1 MPFDYAG
8 NTLSAARGLELT
20 PSTQT
25 FTDWVGPLDTKDFY
39 SFTLSGSSSLALS
52 VDGMSADANVRLLN
66 GRGQLLQTA
75 TNLGTTPE
83 AIKTTLSAGTYYLL
97 VLPGSNNASTSYNL
111 SVSANQAPQ
120 ELQFNTT
127 QSTGTV
133 SLTDARV
140 YDGNSY
146 TDLSTIDFWL
156 QTPDGSWQDISN
168 TTSFTPF
175 ADDAKWASFNY
186 ELSNLTPGDYT
197 LRGIAYDQSGAASNE
212 YQTTFT
218 VAPYITI
225 TSPNGGESWQ
235 PGSTYNIT
243 WNDNI
248 ADNVKL
254 ELYKDGTYDSTI
266 NSSTPSDG
274 SESWT
279 VPTTLASGSDYQLRI
294 TSLSDSSLYDEAD
307 NDFSVAPY
315 ITITSPN
322 GGESWQ
328 LGSTYNITWNDN
340 IADNVK
346 LELYKDGTYDSTI
359 SSSTP
364 SDGSESWTVPTTL
377 ASGSDYQLRITSL
390 SDSSVYD
397 DTDNNFS
404 VAPYITITSPNGGES
419 WQLGS
424 TYNITWN
431 DNIADNVKLELYKDG
446 TYDSTISS
454 STPSDG
460 SESWTVPT
468 TLASGSDYQLRIT
481 SLSDSSV
488 YDDTDNDFSVTLPPP
503 PAIISNLVFS
513 GNEGD
518 SGTFQIKLDQA
529 PTSNVTLSFNAGS
542 FLTIDADNVIS
553 NGTNNTIT
561 FTANNWNQA
570 RSVWFIAENDGSSSD
585 RTSGNTIGYTLSG
598 GASGNGTY
606 DLGTITNTYAPDTS
620 AFNIKLDF
628 RNDYLGIWTPE
639 RQAIAQQAA
648 DDWASLIASELS
660 GLTLTNQT
668 LGQVGADGTYA
679 FNFTTNQYVDD
690 LVVFVGAYEDDSS
703 GAWGGMLLGG
713 SSETDPLPR
722 VGGVTVNASVDW
734 DDETLYSAVSHEI
747 GHTLGLLGMNY
758 TGYQLVSGSGT
769 SWFFTGAYSKAYN
782 NGEDVP
788 MQSEEDGGG
797 HPADSVVSILSY
809 DYIYSL
815 SAPSEM
821 DKRFLADSGYL
832 VYGINT

>member
-266 NSSTPSDG
+266 
-274 SESWT
+274 
-279 VPTTLASGSDYQLRI
+279 
-294 TSLSDSSLYDEAD
+294 
-307 NDFSVAPY
+307 
-315 ITITSPN
+315 
-322 GGESWQ
+322 
-328 LGSTYNITWNDN
+328 
-340 IADNVK
+340 
-346 LELYKDGTYDSTI
+346 

-397 DTDNNFS
+397 D
-404 VAPYITITSPNGGES
+404 A
-419 WQLGS
+419 
-424 TYNITWN
+424 
-431 DNIADNVKLELYKDG
+431 
-446 TYDSTISS
+446 
-454 STPSDG
+454 
-460 SESWTVPT
+460 
-468 TLASGSDYQLRIT
+468 
-481 SLSDSSV
+481 
-488 YDDTDNDFSVTLPPP
+488 DNDFSVTLPPP

-518 SGTFQIKLDQA
+518 SGTFQIKLNQA

-542 FLTIDADNVIS
+542 FLTIDADNVVS

-570 RSVWFIAENDGSSSD
+570 RTVWFIAENDGSSSD

-598 GASGNGTY
+598 GASGSGTY

-620 AFNIKLDF
+620 AFNIELDF
-628 RNDYLGIWTPE
+628 RNDYLGVWTPE

-734 DDETLYSAVSHEI
+734 DDETLYSAVCHEI

>member
-20 PSTQT
+20 PSTQS
-25 FTDWVGPLDTKDFY
+25 FTDWVSPLDTKDFY

-294 TSLSDSSLYDEAD
+294 TSLSDSS
-307 NDFSVAPY
+307 
-315 ITITSPN
+315 
-322 GGESWQ
+322 
-328 LGSTYNITWNDN
+328 
-340 IADNVK
+340 
-346 LELYKDGTYDSTI
+346 
-359 SSSTP
+359 
-364 SDGSESWTVPTTL
+364 
-377 ASGSDYQLRITSL
+377 
-390 SDSSVYD
+390 
-397 DTDNNFS
+397 
-404 VAPYITITSPNGGES
+404 
-419 WQLGS
+419 
-424 TYNITWN
+424 
-431 DNIADNVKLELYKDG
+431 
-446 TYDSTISS
+446 
-454 STPSDG
+454 
-460 SESWTVPT
+460 
-468 TLASGSDYQLRIT
+468 
-481 SLSDSSV
+481 V

-598 GASGNGTY
+598 GASGSGTY

-620 AFNIKLDF
+620 AFNIELNF
-628 RNDYLGIWTPE
+628 RNDYLGVWTPE

>member
-266 NSSTPSDG
+266 
-274 SESWT
+274 
-279 VPTTLASGSDYQLRI
+279 
-294 TSLSDSSLYDEAD
+294 
-307 NDFSVAPY
+307 
-315 ITITSPN
+315 
-322 GGESWQ
+322 
-328 LGSTYNITWNDN
+328 
-340 IADNVK
+340 
-346 LELYKDGTYDSTI
+346 
-359 SSSTP
+359 
-364 SDGSESWTVPTTL
+364 
-377 ASGSDYQLRITSL
+377 
-390 SDSSVYD
+390 
-397 DTDNNFS
+397 
-404 VAPYITITSPNGGES
+404 
-419 WQLGS
+419 
-424 TYNITWN
+424 
-431 DNIADNVKLELYKDG
+431 
-446 TYDSTISS
+446 SS

-542 FLTIDADNVIS
+542 FLTIDADNIVS

-660 GLTLTNQT
+660 GLTLTSQT
-668 LGQVGADGTYA
+668 FGQVGADGTYA
-679 FNFTTNQYVDD
+679 FNFTTNKYVDD

>member
-364 SDGSESWTVPTTL
+364 SDGSESWTVPT
-377 ASGSDYQLRITSL
+377 
-390 SDSSVYD
+390 
-397 DTDNNFS
+397 N
-404 VAPYITITSPNGGES
+404 
-419 WQLGS
+419 
-424 TYNITWN
+424 
-431 DNIADNVKLELYKDG
+431 
-446 TYDSTISS
+446 
-454 STPSDG
+454 
-460 SESWTVPT
+460 
-468 TLASGSDYQLRIT
+468 LASGSDYQLRIT

>member
-8 NTLSAARGLELT
+8 NTLSTARGLELT
-20 PSTQT
+20 PSTQS

-97 VLPGSNNASTSYNL
+97 VLPDSNNASTSYNL

-266 NSSTPSDG
+266 NSSTASDG

-279 VPTTLASGSDYQLRI
+279 VPTS
-294 TSLSDSSLYDEAD
+294 
-307 NDFSVAPY
+307 
-315 ITITSPN
+315 
-322 GGESWQ
+322 
-328 LGSTYNITWNDN
+328 
-340 IADNVK
+340 
-346 LELYKDGTYDSTI
+346 
-359 SSSTP
+359 
-364 SDGSESWTVPTTL
+364 
-377 ASGSDYQLRITSL
+377 
-390 SDSSVYD
+390 
-397 DTDNNFS
+397 
-404 VAPYITITSPNGGES
+404 
-419 WQLGS
+419 
-424 TYNITWN
+424 
-431 DNIADNVKLELYKDG
+431 
-446 TYDSTISS
+446 
-454 STPSDG
+454 
-460 SESWTVPT
+460 
-468 TLASGSDYQLRIT
+468 LASGSDYQLRIT

-542 FLTIDADNVIS
+542 FLTIDADNIVS

-570 RSVWFIAENDGSSSD
+570 RTVWFIAENDGSSSD

-639 RQAIAQQAA
+639 RQSIAQQAA

>member
-279 VPTTLASGSDYQLRI
+279 VPTSLASGSDYQLRI

-307 NDFSVAPY
+307 NDFSVTPY

-328 LGSTYNITWNDN
+328 
-340 IADNVK
+340 A
-346 LELYKDGTYDSTI
+346 
-359 SSSTP
+359 
-364 SDGSESWTVPTTL
+364 
-377 ASGSDYQLRITSL
+377 
-390 SDSSVYD
+390 
-397 DTDNNFS
+397 
-404 VAPYITITSPNGGES
+404 
-419 WQLGS
+419 GS

>member
-66 GRGQLLQTA
+66 STGQLLQTA

-83 AIKTTLSAGTYYLL
+83 SIKTTLSAGTYYLL

-111 SVSANQAPQ
+111 SVSANQSPQ

-133 SLTDARV
+133 SLTDAKV

-146 TDLSTIDFWL
+146 TDLSTIDFRL
-156 QTPDGSWQDISN
+156 QTPDGSWQDIDN
-168 TTSFTPF
+168 TNTFT
-175 ADDAKWASFNY
+175 ALAGDTNWASFNY
-186 ELSNLTPGDYT
+186 QLSNLTPGDYI
-197 LRGIAYDQSGAASNE
+197 LSGRAYDQSGAASNE

-218 VAPYITI
+218 VAPYITITSPNGGESWQPGSIYNITWNDNIADNVKLELYKDGTYDSTISSSTASDGSESWTVPTSLASGSDYQLRITSLSDSSVYDDADNDFSVAPYITI

-266 NSSTPSDG
+266 SSSTASDG

-279 VPTTLASGSDYQLRI
+279 VPTS
-294 TSLSDSSLYDEAD
+294 
-307 NDFSVAPY
+307 
-315 ITITSPN
+315 
-322 GGESWQ
+322 
-328 LGSTYNITWNDN
+328 
-340 IADNVK
+340 
-346 LELYKDGTYDSTI
+346 
-359 SSSTP
+359 
-364 SDGSESWTVPTTL
+364 L

-397 DTDNNFS
+397 D
-404 VAPYITITSPNGGES
+404 A
-419 WQLGS
+419 
-424 TYNITWN
+424 
-431 DNIADNVKLELYKDG
+431 
-446 TYDSTISS
+446 
-454 STPSDG
+454 
-460 SESWTVPT
+460 
-468 TLASGSDYQLRIT
+468 
-481 SLSDSSV
+481 
-488 YDDTDNDFSVTLPPP
+488 DNDFSITLPLP
-503 PAIISNLVFS
+503 PALISNLVFS

-518 SGTFQIKLDQA
+518 SGTFQIKLNQA
-529 PTSNVTLSFNAGS
+529 PTSNVTLTFNAGS
-542 FLTIDADNVIS
+542 FLTIDADNVVS

-561 FTANNWNQA
+561 FTATNWNQA
-570 RSVWFIAENDGSSSD
+570 RTVWFIAENDGSSSD

-598 GASGNGTY
+598 GASGSGTY
-606 DLGTITNTYAPDTS
+606 NLGNITNTYAPDTS
-620 AFNIKLDF
+620 AFNIELDF
-628 RNDYLGIWTPE
+628 RNDYLGVWTPE

-668 LGQVGADGTYA
+668 LGQIGADGTYA

-722 VGGVTVNASVDW
+722 VGGVTLNASVDW
-734 DDETLYSAVSHEI
+734 DDETLYSAISHEI

-788 MQSEEDGGG
+788 MKSEEDGGG

>member
-266 NSSTPSDG
+266 SSSTASDG

-279 VPTTLASGSDYQLRI
+279 VPTS
-294 TSLSDSSLYDEAD
+294 
-307 NDFSVAPY
+307 
-315 ITITSPN
+315 
-322 GGESWQ
+322 
-328 LGSTYNITWNDN
+328 
-340 IADNVK
+340 
-346 LELYKDGTYDSTI
+346 
-359 SSSTP
+359 
-364 SDGSESWTVPTTL
+364 
-377 ASGSDYQLRITSL
+377 
-390 SDSSVYD
+390 
-397 DTDNNFS
+397 
-404 VAPYITITSPNGGES
+404 
-419 WQLGS
+419 
-424 TYNITWN
+424 
-431 DNIADNVKLELYKDG
+431 
-446 TYDSTISS
+446 
-454 STPSDG
+454 
-460 SESWTVPT
+460 
-468 TLASGSDYQLRIT
+468 LASGSDYQLRIT